1 MARSGAGEEVP
12 FIQSLSL
19 QWVQALASCGV
30 GALGGGAG
38 VGCGAGKSRVRKQ
51 DEDSERRCW
60 VRMLGADEGGSD
72 DRRAPKARKDSG
84 LQACYSQALR
94 DLHISRYRPVR
105 SGGLHSLI
113 LTAHQGLF
121 LPLQAGG

>member
-30 GALGGGAG
+30 GALWGGAG

-51 DEDSERRCW
+51 DEDSEQRCW
-60 VRMLGADEGGSD
+60 VRTLGADEGEAMIGG
-72 DRRAPKARKDSG
+72 RRKLGRILA
-84 LQACYSQALR
+84 
-94 DLHISRYRPVR
+94 SR
-105 SGGLHSLI
+105 LAIHK
-113 LTAHQGLF
+113 H
-121 LPLQAGG
+121 